1 MKSLGIYDHP
11 FRRMSSREKE
21 DFPECWTYKAVLE
34 KLASIVSDSR
44 PFKNRDLARMADRI
58 AVNIRDHPQGVV
70 SDGIEY
76 GLTIHD
82 RRFKNTLLCM
92 LNLADRVRYPF
103 DNPRC
108 MLTLTDRSL
117 HEEQYTPQSCLIW
130 NIGLT
135 YRDWRAW
142 QWEDEGISEEETQIV
157 KDILTLHKRIGTI
170 NLMETEAVTN
180 VNYNYNR
187 NFGGPGPGDGG
198 GGGGGGGGTPPGG
211 GGGGGG
217 QSPIAKKQR
226 REGPGDGG
234 GGGPGGVANLNFRR
248 VGASVPRD
256 FAPMRAML
264 LDL

>member
-1 MKSLGIYDHP
+1 
-11 FRRMSSREKE
+11 MSSREKE
-21 DFPECWTYKAVLE
+21 DFPECWTYKAVLA

-44 PFKNRDLARMADRI
+44 PFKNRDLAQMADRI

-70 SDGIEY
+70 NDGIEY

-92 LNLADRVRYPF
+92 LNLADRARYPF

-108 MLTLTDRSL
+108 RLTLTDRAL
-117 HEEQYTPQSCLIW
+117 YEQEYTPSSCLIW
-130 NIGLT
+130 NIGLS

-142 QWEDEGISEEETQIV
+142 QWEDTGISEEETQIV
-157 KDILTLHKRIGTI
+157 KDILTLHQRIGTI

-180 VNYNYNR
+180 VNYDYNR
-187 NFGGPGPGDGG
+187 NFDGPGPGDGG
-198 GGGGGGGGTPPGG
+198 GGGPGAVALG
-211 GGGGGG
+211 
-217 QSPIAKKQR
+217 KRR

-234 GGGPGGVANLNFRR
+234 GGGPGAVVKLRDR
-248 VGASVPRD
+248 SVGASVPRD

>member
-1 MKSLGIYDHP
+1 
-11 FRRMSSREKE
+11 MSSREKE
-21 DFPECWTYKAVLE
+21 DFPECWTYKAVLA
-34 KLASIVSDSR
+34 KLASIVSGSR
-44 PFKNRDLARMADRI
+44 PFKNQNLAQMADRI
-58 AVNIRDHPQGVV
+58 AVNIRDHSQGVV

-76 GLTIHD
+76 RNSGRI
-82 RRFKNTLLCM
+82 FKNTLLCM
-92 LNLADRVRYPF
+92 LNLADTARYPF

-108 MLTLTDRSL
+108 MLTFADRTL
-117 HEEQYTPQSCLIW
+117 HKEEYTLQSCLIW

-135 YRDWRAW
+135 YRDWLAW
-142 QWEDEGISEEETQIV
+142 QWEDKGISEEETQIV

-187 NFGGPGPGDGG
+187 KFDGPGPGDGG

-234 GGGPGGVANLNFRR
+234 GGGPGGVANLNVRI